1 MILSQNSDKRGCKM
15 KKFIVSILLLLSIIL
30 FSNNAVTFA
39 KEKTLNLNVDAYS
52 DDFPDAKL
60 DKKLYDVSDLTF

>member
-1 MILSQNSDKRGCKM
+1 M

-39 KEKTLNLNVDAYS
+39 KEKRVNHKNCGIDRLNPRLNIS
-52 DDFPDAKL
+52 
-60 DKKLYDVSDLTF
+60 